1 MQKRW
6 PFGPGPSSNT
16 CPRCPPQ
23 RRQRTS
29 VRTIPSEWSSTVS
42 TASATAGSVKL
53 GQPVPESN
61 FASEENS
68 SAPQAAQRY
77 VPVSFEKLYLPVN
90 GGSVPWRRMTSYCSG
105 VSSLAHSSS
114 DFSTLA
120 SIHYLL
126 ESPPEYVRG
135 SAGWPRRIPMRR

>member
-1 MQKRW
+1 MPCER
-6 PFGPGPSSNT
+6 SS
-16 CPRCPPQ
+16 R
-23 RRQRTS
+23 S
-29 VRTIPSEWSSTVS
+29 S

-53 GQPVPESN
+53 GQPGPESN
-61 FASEENS
+61 FVSEENS
-68 SAPQAAQRY
+68 SLPQAAQRDI
-77 VPVSFEKLYLPVN
+77 PVSFEKLYFPVN
-90 GGSVPWRRMTSYCSG
+90 GGSVPWRRITSYCSG